1 MSKGVGSFTIV
12 DHEKVVEAD
21 LGNNFF
27 VTQES
32 LGQPRAQVVC
42 ELLQEMNADAN
53 GNWRE
58 EVREY
63 AFPFLS
69 FRPSILLLSFGPI
82 MDATPHH
89 FHWFLLSAALPVS
102 LCCCLF
108 RCLVRCL
115 YLYSL

>member
-1 MSKGVGSFTIV
+1 MSTGVGSFTIV

-58 EVREY
+58 EVRENMH
-63 AFPFLS
+63 FSFFLS
-69 FRPSILLLSFGPI
+69 VLPSSF
-82 MDATPHH
+82 T
-89 FHWFLLSAALPVS
+89 LSAQ
-102 LCCCLF
+102 
-108 RCLVRCL
+108 
-115 YLYSL
+115 